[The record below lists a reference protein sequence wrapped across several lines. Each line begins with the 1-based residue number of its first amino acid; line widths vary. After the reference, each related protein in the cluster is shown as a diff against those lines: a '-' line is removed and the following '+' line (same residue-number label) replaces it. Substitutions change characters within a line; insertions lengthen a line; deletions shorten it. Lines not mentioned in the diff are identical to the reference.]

1 MTPQTASVQFSN
13 LSLSLG
19 GVMRLQGLTHT
30 LPAKGITAL
39 VGPNGAGKSLLLKAL
54 HGLQG
59 LDTGKIRWSEALG
72 QDRRALMRQQPQFLR
87 RSVRDNLVFALR
99 LQGWKAK
106 AAKTR
111 ADETL
116 TWLQLDNQAESP
128 ALRLS
133 PGLQARPAMARA
145 LAIEPGVLLLDEPTA
160 SLDPEAALAMEE
172 LILFARDQGTKVI
185 LVSHSLGQVRRLAQD
200 VLMLDQGRSIFFG
213 PAETFFTD
221 PQQDKVQT
229 FLHAAGFWQ
238 PTAPSIQEV

>member
-1 MTPQTASVQFSN
+1 MSVASVQFSN
-13 LSLSLG
+13 LSVTLG
-19 GVMRLQGLTHT
+19 GRERLQGLTHT
-30 LPAKGITAL
+30 LPAGGITAL

-54 HGLQG
+54 HGLQ
-59 LDTGKIRWSEALG
+59 DMTSGKIRWSEELS
-72 QDRRALMRQQPQFLR
+72 QDRHALMRQQPQFLR
-87 RSVRDNLVFALR
+87 RSVRDNLIFALR

-106 AAKTR
+106 AAQTR
-111 ADETL
+111 TDETL
-116 TWLQLDNQAESP
+116 EWLQLSDQGDSP

-133 PGLQARPAMARA
+133 PGLQARLAMARA

-172 LILFARDQGTKVI
+172 LIVFAKDQGTKVI

-213 PAETFFTD
+213 PAETFFAD
-221 PQQDKVQT
+221 PQQPKVQT

-238 PTAPSIQEV
+238 PAPDTQEA